1 MGVMRCLLVSGS
13 AFLTAG
19 ALTIAG
25 GPAVTAAPVSG
36 HAAAPTARHAAHHAA
51 RSASRQPSAKF
62 LARAR
67 TALVR
72 YLRTSKPVITIDG
85 LKPGG
90 TDNPKGT
97 SKDWSYN
104 WSGYADASKTA
115 GTFSEVGGQWR
126 TPAVWCNREDQIS
139 AQWVGL
145 DGFSSDTV
153 EQDGTIS
160 WCFEGKAT
168 YFTWWEMYPAGS
180 VEVGTSLRPG
190 DVVAAKVVRTRTTYT
205 LTLTDHMNPAN
216 DFSITQTCTRCSD
229 TSAEW
234 ISERPAFPIGVV
246 PLARYGR
253 WSLTNATMTAD
264 GDPGSISSYP
274 GNYEINMM
282 DATNSYQLS
291 AALPL
296 TAGGTRFATRW
307 RNSY

>member
-13 AFLTAG
+13 AFLAAG

-36 HAAAPTARHAAHHAA
+36 HRAAPAIRHAT
-51 RSASRQPSAKF
+51 RSPGRQPSARF
-62 LARAR
+62 LAKAR

-72 YLRTSKPVITIDG
+72 YLRTANPVITIDG
-85 LKPGG
+85 PQPGAP
-90 TDNPKGT
+90 DHLAGT
-97 SKDWSYN
+97 SRDWSYN
-104 WSGYADASKTA
+104 WSGYADASNTA
-115 GTFSEVGGQWR
+115 GTFSEVGGRWR
-126 TPAVWCNREDQIS
+126 TPAVLCDSEDQIS

-180 VEVGTSLRPG
+180 VEVGTTLRPG
-190 DVVAAKVVRTRTTYT
+190 DVVAAKVARAGTTYR
-205 LTLTDHMNPAN
+205 LTLTDYTDPAN
-216 DFSITQTCTRCSD
+216 DFSITQTCAECSD

-234 ISERPAFPIGVV
+234 ISERPAFPMGVV
-246 PLARYGR
+246 PLARYGH
-253 WSLTNATMTAD
+253 WSLGNATVTAN
-264 GDPGSISSYP
+264 GDPGSISSFP
-274 GNYEINMM
+274 GIYQINMM
-282 DATNSYQLS
+282 DATDSYQLS
-291 AALPL
+291 AASPL
-296 TAGGTRFATRW
+296 AAGGTRFATRW